1 MPSLDVSELNIVI
14 SVFGSFIILYGFAS
28 VKIKQVWFLGE
39 ALPAVILGIVLGPL
53 AARFIDAERWGSA
66 APEQQNAIT
75 LGVTRVMIGLQ
86 LVIAG
91 FQLPAKYQ
99 LTRWKEMLLC
109 LIPIMTV
116 MWLCTTAC
124 ILLTIPKLTLLAALV
139 IGSCVTCTDPI
150 LSQAIAKGPFADRY
164 VTRDLREIISSE
176 AGANDGFGFP
186 FLMLAVY
193 LMRHSELGADV
204 TSHEGV
210 ARRSEEEVGRLG
222 GGIGL
227 ALGNWAVETW
237 LYIVLLSIAY
247 GAVVGYGCQKMTKFS
262 LRKQWI
268 DSESYLLYPTAMG
281 LFLVGTCGA
290 IGTDDLLACFVA
302 GNALNWDGQFLEET
316 EKRHDE
322 VNSSID
328 VLLNFGGFLYIGTIL
343 PWGEFHQPEL
353 TGITYP
359 RLVGLG
365 FLVLVLRR
373 IPAILVFYKCMP
385 HVCKN
390 IKEALFMGYFGPIGA
405 GAVFYLEH
413 TRHLFPKVEKADQ
426 GETNMLRAIGP
437 VVYWLVLFSIVV
449 HGLSIPALNLVYR
462 WYGVPPISTDAVEIK
477 RSSVYVPAPANA
489 VANGSQTFLA
499 YNRFSR
505 PVFNQAAV
513 LPRWQQGGKTWDD
526 DDDAE
531 NFVEIL
537 DKSK

>member
-14 SVFGSFIILYGFAS
+14 SVFGTFIILYGFVS

-39 ALPAVILGIVLGPL
+39 ALPAVILGIILGPL

-66 APEQQNAIT
+66 APEQQHAIT

-124 ILLTIPKLTLLAALV
+124 ILLTVPKLTLLAALV

-164 VTRDLREIISSE
+164 VARDLREIISSE

-210 ARRSEEEVGRLG
+210 ARRSEEVGRLG
-222 GGIGL
+222 GGVGV
-227 ALGNWAVETW
+227 ALGNWVVETW
-237 LYIVLLSIAY
+237 LYIVLMSIAY
-247 GAVVGYGCQKMTKFS
+247 GAVVGYGCRVMTKFG
-262 LRKQWI
+262 LRKRWI

-322 VNSSID
+322 VNSSVD
-328 VLLNFGGFLYIGTIL
+328 VLLNFGGFLYIGTVL
-343 PWGEFHQPEL
+343 PWSEFHQPEL

-373 IPAILVFYKCMP
+373 IPAILMFYKCMP
-385 HVCKN
+385 NVCKN

-413 TRHLFPKVEKADQ
+413 TRHLFPELEKADE
-426 GETNMLRAIGP
+426 GETNLLRAIGP

-462 WYGVPPISTDAVEIK
+462 WYNVQPISTDAVEIK

-489 VANGSQTFLA
+489 VANDSQTFLA

-505 PVFNQAAV
+505 PVFNQGAV
-513 LPRWQQGGKTWDD
+513 LPRSQPDGKAWDS
-526 DDDAE
+526 DADS
-531 NFVEIL
+531 FVEIL
-537 DKSK
+537 DKSRR